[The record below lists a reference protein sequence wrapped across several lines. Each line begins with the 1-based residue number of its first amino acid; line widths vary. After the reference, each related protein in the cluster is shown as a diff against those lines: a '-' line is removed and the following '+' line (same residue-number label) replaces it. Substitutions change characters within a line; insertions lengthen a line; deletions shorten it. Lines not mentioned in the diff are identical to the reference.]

1 MLENLNIFDAERV
14 RDKKCQEKQNILVMR
29 AINIYWTF
37 ITLLLVST
45 NISAQKSATAV
56 MNVSVTV
63 VSGVTLSEVNSVDI
77 NFDNN
82 TVTEGGFE
90 ITTPKHLDADIS
102 NQESV
107 VITNQFGESIT
118 INSDSTSSVTDD
130 VHSIKLGANFG
141 SELANLRGT
150 YEGTLTTTITYF

>member
-1 MLENLNIFDAERV
+1 
-14 RDKKCQEKQNILVMR
+14 MR